1 MQVDSAL
8 IKKVAKNARLSLT
21 EQEIKDFEKDFK
33 EILNTFEE
41 ISKLNTDNTKPSFHP
56 ILIKNNIREDKIKS
70 SIDKETL
77 LSNTKHKK
85 DGYFV
90 GPKAL

>member
-8 IKKVAKNARLSLT
+8 IKKVARNARLSLT

-41 ISKLNTDNTKPSFHP
+41 ISKLNTDNIQPSFHP
-56 ILIKNNIREDKIKS
+56 ILIKNNIREDKIKP
-70 SIDKETL
+70 SIDKENL

-85 DGYFV
+85 DGYFL